1 MRQRAALVAAI
12 LLLPLL
18 AGCTEAGVWEWSAG
32 GDAVV
37 GEDGSVTG
45 DGAFAARRKPTATPD
60 PPTETPAP
68 TATDTPA
75 PTPTE
80 TPAPTATA
88 TPEPT
93 ATETPVPA
101 PTATDPP
108 EPTATATTEPTP
120 TATPAPVG
128 CDAFPHLRRVDVA
141 SANGLDAALAA
152 ALPGDLI
159 VLADATY
166 ADTFT
171 VTRDGTQA
179 DRIVL
184 CGGPGAVL
192 GPTGLS
198 GNVLRLNGATDWT
211 FAGFTIRGG
220 NIGVFAEFIHRV
232 EFRDLDV
239 GHVGQSGVVIRYDS
253 TFNTVADSHIHHT
266 GLNNPV
272 IGEGVYVG
280 TYHGGTQP
288 PDGQDNTADTLVTG
302 NYFGPY
308 VGAEAVDVKQRTVRT
323 TITGNWFD
331 GTGSVPAV
339 GGAGP
344 GGSNVRAWLDIQGSD
359 SVVTGNVGVN
369 PPFGDAVTHGVF
381 VYAPSSVPGSGSRN
395 VFRGNDFAVN
405 GSGYGFKIGGANAA
419 TNVVGCDNAVTGAGS
434 GFSDRPCTP

>member
-1 MRQRAALVAAI
+1 MRRLLLVAAI

-18 AGCTEAGVWEWSAG
+18 AGCTEAGVWDWSAG
-32 GDAVV
+32 GDATI

-45 DGAFAARRKPTATPD
+45 TGSFAANRRPTATPD
-60 PPTETPAP
+60 PTAMDTPVP
-68 TATDTPA
+68 TATA
-75 PTPTE
+75 TE

-101 PTATDPP
+101 PTAT
-108 EPTATATTEPTP
+108 ATPEPTP
-120 TATPAPVG
+120 TATPEPAPVG

-159 VLADATY
+159 VLADGLY
-166 ADTFT
+166 VDTFT
-171 VTRDGTQA
+171 VDRDGTPA
-179 DRIVL
+179 GRIVL

-198 GNVLRLNGATDWT
+198 GNVLRLTGATDWT

-220 NIGVFAEFIHRV
+220 NIGVFAEFVHRV

-239 GHVGQSGVVIRYDS
+239 GHVGQSGIVIRYDS
-253 TFNTVADSHIHHT
+253 TFNTVADSHVHHT

-331 GTGSVPAV
+331 GTGSVPAIV
-339 GGAGP
+339 GAGP

-369 PPFGDAVTHGVF
+369 PPFGDAVTHAVF

-395 VFRGNDFAVN
+395 VFHGNDFAVN
-405 GSGYGFKIGGANAA
+405 GSGYGFKVGGANAA